1 MTLKI
6 MLFILPTAMQIPSL
20 MQLISKIDART
31 RTLKLSRIQLMPEI
45 KNIKKSEMGKLD
57 GCLESM
63 YFIRDLRFFFALVSF
78 FLRKFLCRS

>member
-20 MQLISKIDART
+20 MQLISKIDAHT
-31 RTLKLSRIQLMPEI
+31 HTLKLSRIQLMPEI

-63 YFIRDLRFFFALVSF
+63 YFIGDL
-78 FLRKFLCRS
+78 

>member
-1 MTLKI
+1 
-6 MLFILPTAMQIPSL
+6 MQIPSL
-20 MQLISKIDART
+20 MQLISKIDAHT

>member
-20 MQLISKIDART
+20 MQLISKIDAHT
-31 RTLKLSRIQLMPEI
+31 HTLKLSRIQLMPEI

-63 YFIRDLRFFFALVSF
+63 YFIGDLRFFFARVSF
-78 FLRKFLCRS
+78 S

>member
-1 MTLKI
+1 
-6 MLFILPTAMQIPSL
+6 MQIPSL

>member
-1 MTLKI
+1 
-6 MLFILPTAMQIPSL
+6 MQIPSL
-20 MQLISKIDART
+20 MQLISKIDAHT

-63 YFIRDLRFFFALVSF
+63 YFIRDLRFFFTLFSF

>member
-63 YFIRDLRFFFALVSF
+63 YFIRDLQFFFALVSF

>member
-1 MTLKI
+1 
-6 MLFILPTAMQIPSL
+6 MQIPSL
-20 MQLISKIDART
+20 IQLISKIDAHT
-31 RTLKLSRIQLMPEI
+31 HTLKLSRIQLMPEI

-63 YFIRDLRFFFALVSF
+63 YFIGDLRFFFCTGFF